1 MRQKPGLPLMSMEI
15 IRIAL
20 KYYQLHIFV
29 SEPIKKMVAQIKG
42 LHYAAA
48 ATTAIAGILH
58 LIQASNVL
66 GFSLNFGIFF
76 IIAGIA
82 QLFWVVPMVRR
93 WRLPWYYVGIGG
105 TIVLVIL
112 FVITR
117 LPDNPIT
124 GRAAPVSPMAIAIE
138 VLEAA
143 FIGLT
148 AAIIIYES
156 KRKQLSGKTASEIA

>member
-1 MRQKPGLPLMSMEI
+1 
-15 IRIAL
+15 
-20 KYYQLHIFV
+20 
-29 SEPIKKMVAQIKG
+29 MVAKIKA
-42 LHYAAA
+42 LYYAAA

-66 GFSLNFGIFF
+66 GFNLYFGIFF
-76 IIAGIA
+76 IVAGIA
-82 QLFWVVPMVRR
+82 QLFWVVPMIRR
-93 WRLPWYYVGIGG
+93 WGLPWYYVGIGG
-105 TIVLVIL
+105 TIVLIIL

-124 GRAAPVSPMAIAIE
+124 GRGAPINPMAIPIE

-156 KRKQLSGKTASEIA
+156 KRKQLSGKTASETA